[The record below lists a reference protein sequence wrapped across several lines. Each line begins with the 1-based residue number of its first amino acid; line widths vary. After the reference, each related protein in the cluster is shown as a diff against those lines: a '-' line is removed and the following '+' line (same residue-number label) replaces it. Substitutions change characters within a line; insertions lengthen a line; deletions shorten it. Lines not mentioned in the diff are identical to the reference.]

1 MTNTTSSEKKGFF
14 DIHTDGIGY
23 LQRARMVPV
32 KGGRKADPYL
42 ACTIAAQ
49 VGPVHDPITR
59 YFDVRVAGSE
69 AKDFVRGYLDA
80 DKSKRPLVRFR
91 SSDPWGD
98 AFFRTSEGHEGEP
111 GGILKGRLLKIEPFD
126 KAELAQLERF
136 ELITR
141 GIGYLNKPQ
150 EVEPKDRDP
159 FLSCVIAALT
169 GPVDI
174 GQEKREYCY
183 FDTIVAT
190 PEARNLV
197 RRCVPSIDEKRRVLI
212 AFRLDDM
219 KADPFI
225 YAKAD
230 RAGQPGV
237 SLKSTLTHI
246 SLIKIDGH
254 QVHPKLQ
261 AQADTPTS
269 EDANAPEDEGT
280 DGSAADVPPSSPAPS
295 EAEVQTQKRELAQ
308 AAPF

>member
-1 MTNTTSSEKKGFF
+1 MTNTTSSEKSFF

-69 AKDFVRGYLDA
+69 AKNFVRGYLDA
-80 DKSKRPLVRFR
+80 DESQRPLVRFR

-98 AFFRTSEGHEGEP
+98 AYFRTSEGHEGEP
-111 GGILKGRLLKIEPFD
+111 GGTLKGRLLKIELFD
-126 KAELAQLERF
+126 RAELEKLERF

-150 EVEPKDRDP
+150 EVEPEDSDP
-159 FLSCVIAALT
+159 FLSCVIAALN
-169 GPVDI
+169 GPVDV
-174 GQEKREYCY
+174 GQDKREYRY

-197 RRCVPSIDEKRRVLI
+197 RRCVPAIGEKRKVLI
-212 AFRLDDM
+212 AFRLNDM

-225 YAKAD
+225 YAKGD

-237 SLKSTLTHI
+237 NLKSTLTEI

-261 AQADTPTS
+261 AQADVPPA
-269 EDANAPEDEGT
+269 EDAKAPEDEGVT
-280 DGSAADVPPSSPAPS
+280 NSAADVPPSSPAPS
-295 EAEVQTQKRELAQ
+295 EAEVQAQERELAQ
-308 AAPF
+308 AASF